1 MSEVKSLC
9 GNHKTISS
17 AAKQFA
23 EKLMALAHFAFVGVN
38 AEVLRLPSSGSLRMT
53 PLGFWHQ
60 WRHG

>member
-23 EKLMALAHFAFVGVN
+23 EKPAALAHFAFVGVN